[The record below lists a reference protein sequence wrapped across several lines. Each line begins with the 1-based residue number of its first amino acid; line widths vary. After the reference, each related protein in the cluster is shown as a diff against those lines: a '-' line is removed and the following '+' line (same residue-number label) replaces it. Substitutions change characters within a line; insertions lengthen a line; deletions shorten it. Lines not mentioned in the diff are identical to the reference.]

1 MTRKDE
7 WRRQRAQI
15 LSLSAYDRH
24 KQLVN
29 DYMLFFPGATKLI
42 LQVISDSFLSGVHNN
57 ILGNILPKSP

>member
-1 MTRKDE
+1 MDE

-42 LQVISDSFLSGVHNN
+42 LQVISASQNTINGMYFITITLKF
-57 ILGNILPKSP
+57 P

>member
-42 LQVISDSFLSGVHNN
+42 LQVNN
-57 ILGNILPKSP
+57 LALFAKFQVKCFPIL